1 MKKTGIFIVAI
12 ILLYGIVFADTEINS
27 PDKII
32 PVRVLFEDGYRYDG
46 QKVTVAGEVIGD
58 IMGNG
63 EQYWINI
70 KDEDFFIGIVINAS
84 QKEIIRYAGRY
95 GTKGDIVKVS
105 GIYRLN
111 CTAHFGERDI
121 HSEQIEIIEGGY
133 EIPEDI
139 QNKKVI
145 ISILLGVITLFL
157 LLNSQRK
164 NPRRD
169 ICGQPK

>member
-27 PDKII
+27 PDKTL

-84 QKEIIRYAGRY
+84 QKEIIRYV
-95 GTKGDIVKVS
+95 GTEPKGVVKVPY
-105 GIYRLN
+105 I
-111 CTAHFGERDI
+111 A
-121 HSEQIEIIEGGY
+121 
-133 EIPEDI
+133 
-139 QNKKVI
+139 
-145 ISILLGVITLFL
+145 
-157 LLNSQRK
+157 
-164 NPRRD
+164 
-169 ICGQPK
+169 